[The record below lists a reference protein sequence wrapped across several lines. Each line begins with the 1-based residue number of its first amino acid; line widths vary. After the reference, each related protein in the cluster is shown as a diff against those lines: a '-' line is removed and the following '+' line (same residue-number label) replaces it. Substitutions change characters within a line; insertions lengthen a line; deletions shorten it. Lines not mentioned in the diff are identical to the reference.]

1 MTLSRAG
8 SRSQSEPSTESLADA
23 LTALCAEVGIPFE
36 EMLRTVEDALAV
48 AYVRAFNP
56 PGDVRVTL
64 DTSTGALEVTSRVG
78 DQVRT
83 LPSEDFKRMA
93 AQTAKHAVLRHIHDL
108 ERDKVLRDVAEHR
121 GELATGIVDRS
132 EAGTVY
138 VDLGRAEG
146 VMPPE
151 EQIPGEHLHPGRP
164 VLVLILDAQHNP
176 RQAQVR
182 ISRASRMFVHRLLE
196 AEVPEIKAGTVQVR
210 AIAREPGLRTK
221 IAVSA
226 SERGIDPVGACVGPK
241 GVRHRAILSELA
253 SEHVD
258 IVPWSDDPEA
268 FVAAALGP
276 AKAESVTIDRGTR
289 TATVLCRARSSR
301 WRSGGTARTPA
312 SRPSSRAFA
321 STSRPARARVRAMP
335 NRRDDLPTG
344 GEGGPD
350 AKRPGR
356 VGTRTCVACRQ
367 EAGKGSLVRVVR
379 GADGAA
385 AVDTTGRAQGRGAY
399 LHRDPACLE
408 IARKKKAL
416 ERALKATVGA
426 EVWAELGS

>member
-36 EMLRTVEDALAV
+36 EMLHTVESALAV
-48 AYVRAFNP
+48 AYIRAFNP

-64 DTSTGALEVTSRVG
+64 DTTTGALEVTSRAVRADG
-78 DQVRT
+78 TELVRT

-132 EAGTVY
+132 ENGTVY

-151 EQIPGEHLHPGRP
+151 EQIPGEQLIPGRP
-164 VLVLILDAQHNP
+164 VLVVAQRNT

-182 ISRASRMFVHRLLE
+182 VSRAARMFVHRLME

-221 IAVSA
+221 VAVSA
-226 SERGIDPVGACVGPK
+226 TEPGIDPVGACVGPK
-241 GVRHRAILSELA
+241 GVRHRAILSELS
-253 SEHVD
+253 SEHID

-268 FVAAALGP
+268 FVAASLGP
-276 AKAESVTIDRGTR
+276 AKAESVSIDRGSR
-289 TATVLCRARSSR
+289 TATVLVPRSQLSLAIGRDGQNARLAAKLTGYR
-301 WRSGGTARTPA
+301 IDIKAGENDEQVDAEPA
-312 SRPSSRAFA
+312 
-321 STSRPARARVRAMP
+321 T
-335 NRRDDLPTG
+335 
-344 GEGGPD
+344 
-350 AKRPGR
+350 
-356 VGTRTCVACRQ
+356 
-367 EAGKGSLVRVVR
+367 
-379 GADGAA
+379 
-385 AVDTTGRAQGRGAY
+385 
-399 LHRDPACLE
+399 
-408 IARKKKAL
+408 
-416 ERALKATVGA
+416 
-426 EVWAELGS
+426 

>member
-8 SRSQSEPSTESLADA
+8 SRSHSEPATESLAEA

-36 EMLRTVEDALAV
+36 EMLHTVEGALAV
-48 AYVRAFNP
+48 AYARAFNP
-56 PGDVRVTL
+56 AGQVTVKL
-64 DTSTGALEVTSRVG
+64 DTKSGALEVRSRV
-78 DQVRT
+78 VREDGSEMVEM

-121 GELATGIVDRS
+121 GELASGIVDRL

-151 EQIPGEHLHPGRP
+151 EQIPGEELHPGRP
-164 VLVLILDAQHNP
+164 TLVVIMDAQRNP

-182 ISRASRMFVHRLLE
+182 VSRAARMFVHRLLE

-221 IAVSA
+221 IAVS
-226 SERGIDPVGACVGPK
+226 STEPGLDPVGACVGPK

-253 SEHVD
+253 TEHVD

-276 AKAESVTIDRGTR
+276 AKADAVAIDRATR
-289 TATVLCRARSSR
+289 TATVLV
-301 WRSGGTARTPA
+301 P
-312 SRPSSRAFA
+312 
-321 STSRPARARVRAMP
+321 
-335 NRRDDLPTG
+335 
-344 GEGGPD
+344 
-350 AKRPGR
+350 
-356 VGTRTCVACRQ
+356 
-367 EAGKGSLVRVVR
+367 
-379 GADGAA
+379 
-385 AVDTTGRAQGRGAY
+385 RAQLSLAIGRDGQN
-399 LHRDPACLE
+399 
-408 IARKKKAL
+408 ARLAAKLTGFRVDIKPSDADSN
-416 ERALKATVGA
+416 ASVDAA
-426 EVWAELGS
+426 P